1 MNKLKTF
8 APKQVASLLAALLI
22 LSTLL
27 FSKVSIAEHESLST
41 DELIARALQIKSRG
55 AEQSET
61 LINELSKRQG
71 SLSWQQ
77 LDQYEYLLAYQQ
89 TMQGN
94 YQRALLYHIKNI
106 SSPNANF
113 KIRAYGNI
121 MFLNLLM
128 SNYQLSSDSL
138 HPILNILQNET
149 LEDEMIYD
157 TYYTLAYFFNRL
169 DAPQR
174 VMEQLQAMELID
186 NGQATPRQNC
196 LINHQKVNA
205 LFALKQIQAKDE
217 LISTTLTLCDRI
229 NESIVVQKLL
239 TIKALMLMAEKD
251 YQQAKNIL
259 LDSIEQVKI
268 NAYPVDI
275 LKHYSYLAEVFYQ
288 LNDFNQASVYA
299 DQALAYKKDF
309 PTLPTTLMAQNV
321 HYNIAEAQHNSKN
334 QLRYLQDKLAS
345 EHAIALKEREKSL
358 ALYKLKYELTAL
370 DLELEDYQASI
381 ANEQQHEQRKV
392 ENNTVL
398 SRFIISD
405 RLFQLLLLIMILW
418 MIRLHFI
425 YWAEKKKIQ
434 LDLIYD
440 KATGFLHR
448 KPFLEQCAKAL
459 SAAKDQ
465 QKTLSLV
472 IMNID
477 NLREVNELQGNDRTD
492 RLITLMINMHQQF
505 FPEGTLAGRLGG
517 DEFGFLLN
525 NTNAEQAVRL
535 AEEYRLDIN
544 FLDTKQICY
553 QFDVTASFGV
563 SDTQLSGHSAI
574 KLLQETELALV
585 QAKNEYK
592 NCTCCYSKFTPAS
605 A

>member
-8 APKQVASLLAALLI
+8 APKQVASVLAALFI
-22 LSTLL
+22 LSILL
-27 FSKVSIAEHESLST
+27 FSKVSVADHESLST
-41 DELIARALQIKSRG
+41 DEVIARALQIKSRG
-55 AEQSET
+55 TEQSNL
-61 LINELSKRQG
+61 LISELSKRQG

-121 MFLNLLM
+121 MFLNLLL
-128 SNYQLSSDSL
+128 SNYRLSSDNF
-138 HPILNILQNET
+138 HPILSILQNEI

-174 VMEQLQAMELID
+174 VMEQLQVMELID
-186 NGQATPRQNC
+186 NGQPTARQVC
-196 LINHQKVNA
+196 LINHQKINA
-205 LFALKQIQAKDE
+205 LFALKQIQANDD
-217 LISTTLTLCDRI
+217 LIRTTLAQCRI
-229 NESIVVQKLL
+229 LNEGIVVQKLL
-239 TIKALMLMAEKD
+239 TIKALMLMADKD
-251 YQQAKNIL
+251 YQQAKNLL
-259 LDSIEQVKI
+259 LDSIEQVKL

-275 LKHYSYLAEVFYQ
+275 LKHFSYLAEVFYQ

-299 DQALAYKKDF
+299 DQALAYKDDY
-309 PTLPTTLMAQNV
+309 PTLPTTLMAQKV
-321 HYNIAEAQHNSKN
+321 HYNIAKARHNSKN
-334 QLRYLQDKLAS
+334 QLGYLQDKLAT
-345 EHAIALKEREKSL
+345 EHAIALKDREKSL

-370 DLELEDYQASI
+370 EIELEDYQASI

-398 SRFIISD
+398 SRFLISD
-405 RLFQLLLLIMILW
+405 RVFQLILLIMILW

-434 LDLIYD
+434 HGLIYD
-440 KATGFLHR
+440 KATGSLHR
-448 KPFLEQCAKAL
+448 KPFLEQCATAL
-459 SAAKDQ
+459 NQAKEQ
-465 QKTLSLV
+465 QKILSLV

-492 RLITLMINMHQQF
+492 RLITLMITLHKQF
-505 FPEGTLAGRLGG
+505 FPEGTIYGRLGG
-517 DEFGFLLN
+517 DEFGFLLS
-525 NTNAEQAVRL
+525 NTNATQAVRL

-563 SDTQLSGHSAI
+563 SDTQLSGYSAI

-592 NCTCCYSKFTPAS
+592 NCTCTYIPS
-605 A
+605 